1 MPQSAAARQ
10 AAVAAGRARR
20 KEALRV
26 KREQIKERRD
36 RGVMNGQ
43 VYRHLGSFDTV
54 EEAAQAYARA
64 HLREHGGP
72 SAPPALAVADHFRE
86 EEGGEEVI
94 DLEPFRSEKGNA
106 GYKGVCWNSGSM
118 KYNAQIYVNGAQMH
132 LGYFKC

>member
-1 MPQSAAARQ
+1 
-10 AAVAAGRARR
+10 
-20 KEALRV
+20 
-26 KREQIKERRD
+26 
-36 RGVMNGQ
+36 MNGQ